1 MTLLALSIFIVLI
14 VSSLCSVTEAGFLA
28 IRMPYIRE
36 LQEGGS
42 RAGAILAEFKRNME
56 RPISAIL
63 IINTV
68 AHTAGAAV
76 AGAQA
81 QALFGEGAVF
91 WFSLWFTLAV
101 LFLSEIIPKVIGVAY
116 SRQVARALALPWAS
130 LITALFPL
138 IWFTERVSRW
148 LKPDEPALAA
158 PEEEVKQFA
167 TMSAEEGSITSY
179 EAELVHNVLRLDRVR
194 VRDIMTPRPV
204 VAKLPA
210 DMTLREAAERATELT
225 FSRIPV
231 YAEDDP
237 EIWHGVVF
245 ARDILAGLADDRF
258 DTRVG
263 ELCSPI
269 SFVSEK
275 TPGHVLLKTILQRR
289 THLLGVFDDYGDITG
304 VVTLEDVLE
313 SLIGEEIVDESDVA
327 VDMQEV
333 ALRRKREQFGKPGR
347 RAPAPRDEDS
357 P

>member
-1 MTLLALSIFIVLI
+1 MTLFALSIFIVLI

-28 IRMPYIRE
+28 IRTPYIRE
-36 LQEGGS
+36 LQAGGS
-42 RAGAILAEFKRNME
+42 RAGATLAEFKRNME

-116 SRQVARALALPWAS
+116 SRPVARALALPWAF
-130 LITALFPL
+130 LITALSPV
-138 IWFTERVSRW
+138 IWLTDHVSRW
-148 LKPDEPALAA
+148 LQPGEAALVA

-167 TMSAEEGSITSY
+167 MMSAEEGSITPY
-179 EAELVHNVLRLDRVR
+179 EAQLVHNVLHLDRVM

-210 DMTLREAAERATELT
+210 DMTLRDAAERATELT

-237 EIWHGVVF
+237 EIWQGVVF

-263 ELCSPI
+263 ELSSPI

-304 VVTLEDVLE
+304 IVTLEDVLE

-333 ALRRKREQFGKPGR
+333 AQRRKREQFGKPGR
-347 RAPAPRDEDS
+347 KTSAPREEDS